1 MFRACHAYGRTGM
14 AMLAAGLALL
24 VVTKEGMGAYAPR
37 GVDVGGETCGRV
49 PVHMRHVCRSMVLLT

>member
-1 MFRACHAYGRTGM
+1 M

>member
-1 MFRACHAYGRTGM
+1 M

-37 GVDVGGETCGRV
+37 GVNVGGETCGRV
-49 PVHMRHVCRSMVLLT
+49 PVHMRHVCGHLMQPGVQLCVGVWCS